1 MRPPPPGPQPA
12 HQPAAGGL
20 LQVRA
25 PGCIGLQGGRWPI
38 PACAACTYLWE
49 GSACRLLPYF
59 DGDALIREDA
69 FLHVAV
75 DLYLQLLRL
84 FVAGDTSALSM
95 LADRSQELQ
104 GQDDPVGLVTKAR
117 LFLLQSIPRCPRKS
131 FSNMAEVSPRRSPLP
146 FKPESLFKCRGP
158 TS

>member
-1 MRPPPPGPQPA
+1 MRPPPPGPRPA

-25 PGCIGLQGGRWPI
+25 PGCTSLQGGRWPK

-59 DGDALIREDA
+59 DGDALVREDA

-104 GQDDPVGLVTKAR
+104 GQAGARGGPPSASRQAVWGLRPVIVPLHTYAPPTV
-117 LFLLQSIPRCPRKS
+117 LCL
-131 FSNMAEVSPRRSPLP
+131 SPL
-146 FKPESLFKCRGP
+146 G
-158 TS
+158 

>member
-1 MRPPPPGPQPA
+1 MTA
-12 HQPAAGGL
+12 HGWPESILVTSHL
-20 LQVRA
+20 LQKQLSK
-25 PGCIGLQGGRWPI
+25 GYL
-38 PACAACTYLWE
+38 LWE

-95 LADRSQELQ
+95 LANRSQELQ
-104 GQDDPVGLVTKAR
+104 GQAGARGGPPSASRQAVWGLRPVIAPLHTHAPLTV
-117 LFLLQSIPRCPRKS
+117 LCL
-131 FSNMAEVSPRRSPLP
+131 SPL
-146 FKPESLFKCRGP
+146 G
-158 TS
+158 

>member
-95 LADRSQELQ
+95 LADGSQELQ
-104 GQDDPVGLVTKAR
+104 GQAGAGGATFSQSASCLGPEASASPPPHTCPPDRALLV
-117 LFLLQSIPRCPRKS
+117 
-131 FSNMAEVSPRRSPLP
+131 P
-146 FKPESLFKCRGP
+146 FRTTLWAW
-158 TS
+158 